1 MKFWNKKIGR
11 RFAGV
16 LLIVAVG
23 LASASV
29 ATWRANNRAEAKYW
43 KQGREHLDQII
54 EIHSAYQALI
64 NDHNANT
71 NHIEPGRLLDAAEK
85 QLRSLKVAG
94 DFAGFLLSPTPFF
107 KLSELFRHYGTPA
120 TFDGFLNDTNP
131 IARAMGLYC
140 YARTDSNRYAQ
151 IYPQFTADET
161 EIHVYRQTCAPYR
174 MTLGEFAQRLHDT
187 PDFLWDAAP
196 YWDFQYLK
204 ARVLLGD
211 ATPEMFE

>member
-1 MKFWNKKIGR
+1 MKFWNKRIGLGLTG
-11 RFAGV
+11 ALA
-16 LLIVAVG
+16 LLVVG
-23 LASASV
+23 FGSASV
-29 ATWRANNRAEAKYW
+29 SAWRTNKRAEAKFW
-43 KQGREHLDQII
+43 KRGREQVEQII
-54 EIHSAYQALI
+54 EIHATYRDLIQA
-64 NDHNANT
+64 HNART
-71 NHIEPGRLLDAAEK
+71 NPIETGALLDAAEK
-85 QLRSLKVAG
+85 QLSGLKVAG
-94 DFAGFLLSPTPFF
+94 DFAGFLISPTPFF
-107 KLSELFRHYGTPA
+107 KLGVLYRHHGTPA
-120 TFDGFLNDTNP
+120 MFDRFLNDTNP
-131 IARAMGLYC
+131 IVRAMGLYC